1 MKVVLIR
8 FKGEERREFALQDG
22 VTSLGRRPEADLRIA
37 ARDVSRRHCQIVIS
51 DDGVLVRDLGSSN
64 GTFVNDK
71 RVAETALSAGDR
83 LSVGPIAFVVQIDG
97 KPADIKP
104 LETQAEVKA
113 KPAVSLEDDEDVFE
127 LGEEDFDIDDAISSL
142 GELDEDTDLP

>member
-22 VTSLGRRPEADLRIA
+22 VTSLGRRPQADLRIA
-37 ARDVSRRHCQIVIS
+37 ARDVSRRHCQLVIA

-64 GTFVNDK
+64 GTFVNGK
-71 RVAETALSAGDR
+71 RVAEAALSAGD
-83 LSVGPIAFVVQIDG
+83 LLAVGPVVFAVQIDG
-97 KPADIKP
+97 EPAEIKP
-104 LETQAEVKA
+104 DDLKVEMPA
-113 KPAVSLEDDEDVFE
+113 KPVVSLEDDEDVFE

-142 GELDEDTDLP
+142 GELDEDTDMP